1 MRVGIG
7 VSASICEHP
16 LRRSVFVFS
25 LETAPVHPCAWCGV
39 CVVCVYVYFAPSVM
53 PSVHRAI
60 IRCAQSKKIIH
71 LPQIELGRGPLCL
84 LGGGK
89 AGYEVATVDTPTQIT
104 TTSEF
109 RRTGP
114 VSAWW
119 APKSINGK
127 AQAASPSAAYSRT
140 QGTR

>member
-7 VSASICEHP
+7 CLPAFVNT
-16 LRRSVFVFS
+16 RFDDRSSFS
-25 LETAPVHPCAWCGV
+25 LWRQPQCIRVHGVVWCGV

-84 LGGGK
+84 LGG
-89 AGYEVATVDTPTQIT
+89 A
-104 TTSEF
+104 
-109 RRTGP
+109 R
-114 VSAWW
+114 
-119 APKSINGK
+119 
-127 AQAASPSAAYSRT
+127 
-140 QGTR
+140 QGMK